1 MNIKKLTSALSLGVL
16 VVVAAAALFAAQPA
30 APAEQAP
37 AGFTETPTPTD
48 TPTPTPTPTPTDTP
62 TPTLTPTPTSTPTP
76 PAPTDVPPPPEPLP
90 TSTPLPVLSDPYVIK
105 QVNLE
110 QAQVGDIVVFVIDI
124 INPNPV
130 AINNVEVGDAL
141 SPLVDYLSAS
151 VPRGAFSY
159 DPAGHVWRLQ
169 LGDMAPNERV
179 TISITAR
186 VNERAQPPN
195 TLLNTA
201 VLTSS
206 RGVTRSNTTQ
216 TLIVPNLLPE
226 TGRR

>member
-16 VVVAAAALFAAQPA
+16 VVIAAAVLLATQPV
-30 APAEQAP
+30 APAPQAP

-48 TPTPTPTPTPTDTP
+48 TPTPTLTPTPTDTP
-62 TPTLTPTPTSTPTP
+62 TPTSTPTP
-76 PAPTDVPPPPEPLP
+76 LAPTDVPPPPEPP
-90 TSTPLPVLSDPYVIK
+90 ASTPLPVLSDPYVIK

-130 AINNVEVGDAL
+130 VINNVEVGDAL

-159 DPAGHVWRLQ
+159 DPAGRVWRLQ

-195 TLLNTA
+195 ALLNTA

-206 RGVTRSNTTQ
+206 RGVTQSNTTQ